1 MGMNAEEK
9 LARLIQIERRHKEL
23 QAEETRLIRER
34 QAILCGQDRTRRAP
48 SKALSSDQI
57 DAAFAGIIARAK

>member
-1 MGMNAEEK
+1 MMTAEEK

-34 QAILCGQDRTRRAP
+34 QAILGGQDTSRRKT

-57 DAAFAGIIARAK
+57 DAVFAGILERSK